1 MEKITWV
8 CATYAQHFTR
18 AYGADRHNNNLHEG
32 KGTVVRLLDY
42 IVGRINGQFLPNDPL
57 AYRRKKGKDKKR
69 NPLFGSNHDSIYNN
83 SFRPKVIADS
93 VDDMLSYE
101 NIMSNPP
108 SKINGAYNSDSKY
121 DDDNIN
127 ERSYHSNR
135 VSQPLHKVDNVD
147 NRLLSS
153 PTDKLVE
160 RRLKLEEFKMLLNKY
175 YAQQNA
181 SQILA
186 FVTYITML
194 ENDDNLLDRWLS
206 FLHNIGKGESYH
218 ENAVDK
224 SVGNNKDNAAILQP
238 PVFDFTLL
246 QPMLD
251 KKATRSTRDE
261 HIQVRAKLA
270 EIRQILSPF
279 CPPQFV
285 QHVITGLIDIY
296 NAGWEYFCSR

>member
-69 NPLFGSNHDSIYNN
+69 NPLFGSNHDSSYNN

-270 EIRQILSPF
+270 
-279 CPPQFV
+279 
-285 QHVITGLIDIY
+285 
-296 NAGWEYFCSR
+296 